1 MTREELAKKIRW
13 SFIIWFAGLINVGAM
28 LPQLVKIIQTKNTEG
43 LALEMFVI
51 YLLVQVAF
59 SLEGYFTRNKM
70 LMVCLGLSA
79 LVSATIISLVFYLRH
94 LSA

>member
-1 MTREELAKKIRW
+1 MTREDVAKKIRW
-13 SFIIWFAGLINVGAM
+13 PFIIWLAGLVNVGAM
-28 LPQLVKIIQTKNTEG
+28 LPQLAKIIQTKSTEG

-51 YLLVQVAF
+51 YFLIQVAF

-79 LVSATIISLVFYLRH
+79 LVSATIISLVFYLRYF
-94 LSA
+94 A